1 MAALL
6 DARAARR
13 RFVAV
18 NFLFWFPVGLS
29 IPVQVLLLVD
39 RGVSVATVAA
49 LFAVHSLTAAALEL
63 PTGGLSDVIGRRAV
77 LAASGVLA
85 VVAITLTALA
95 TATWVFALAMFLKG
109 AGRALNSGPAE
120 AWYVDTVHA
129 DLGPDADLRDG
140 LARGSAAS
148 SVALALGTILGG
160 LVPWLLGLGPDLGA
174 RLERATGGLVTPLS
188 VPLLAGA
195 TCCVLY
201 VVHVL
206 VALPEPPRPSTGLR
220 AVLADVPRTA
230 RAGIRLATRDVMV
243 RRIMLTMAAAGSALG
258 VVELLTP
265 SRSADA
271 TGGASSGAVLYAG
284 LACAGFTATALGN
297 RLSPWVARV
306 ARSGERAILAAELTM
321 LLGLAVLCATAA
333 TDTAAPAVAGYVL
346 VYVGLGLAS
355 PCLNDFLHRRT
366 DSSGRATAL
375 SVQSLALQL
384 AGALSGLVAGALPG
398 GPAAWLPG
406 VVGVSAGAL
415 LWLRARTT
423 PKATPAEAAPDS
435 ESPVGGETS
444 GAPARGA
451 VEAPR

>member
-1 MAALL
+1 MAAPL
-6 DARAARR
+6 DARTARR

-18 NFLFWFPVGLS
+18 NFLFWFPTGLYV
-29 IPVQVLLLVD
+29 PVQVLLLAD
-39 RGVSVATVAA
+39 RGVSVATIAA
-49 LFAVHSLTAAALEL
+49 LFAVHSLTAAGLEL

-77 LAASGVLA
+77 LAASGVLS
-85 VVAITLTALA
+85 VVALAMTALA
-95 TATWVFALAMFLKG
+95 TAPWGFALARVLMG
-109 AGRALNSGPAE
+109 AGRALNRGPAE

-129 DLGPDADLRDG
+129 DLGPEADLRDG

-148 SVALALGTILGG
+148 SVALALGTVLGG
-160 LVPWLLGLGPDLGA
+160 FGPWLLGLGPDLGA
-174 RLERATGGLVTPLS
+174 SLQRATAGHVTPLS
-188 VPLLAGA
+188 VPLLVGA
-195 TCCVLY
+195 LCCTGY

-206 VALPEPPRPSTGLR
+206 FALPEPPRPPAGLR

-265 SRSADA
+265 SRAA
-271 TGGASSGAVLYAG
+271 AVTGAASSGAVLYAV
-284 LACAGFTATALGN
+284 LACAGFCATALGN
-297 RLSPWVARV
+297 RLAPWAARITG
-306 ARSGERAILAAELTM
+306 SGERAVLLGEATA
-321 LLGLAVLCATAA
+321 LLGLSVLAATAA
-333 TDTAAPAVAGYVL
+333 TRTVAPAVTGYLL

-406 VVGVSAGAL
+406 VAGVAAGAL
-415 LWLRARTT
+415 LWCRVRTT
-423 PKATPAEAAPDS
+423 PKRGGPERRGPR
-435 ESPVGGETS
+435 SPVPS
-444 GAPARGA
+444 SRSAA
-451 VEAPR
+451 